1 MSDNKSI
8 NTDEPDRTMNYL
20 QTSKKFDD
28 RAVDFLTGRKV
39 SPPME
44 DRKVCDCC
52 GQRIVKGFFTNLG
65 TVGDDCKEVIL
76 RAQYRPSLQAYV
88 DDQRRIGWS
97 VKPAIARFLAQ
108 QVFA

>member
-1 MSDNKSI
+1 
-8 NTDEPDRTMNYL
+8 MNYL
-20 QTSKKFDD
+20 QTAKKFDD
-28 RAVDFLTGRKV
+28 RTVDFLTGRKV

-65 TVGDDCKEVIL
+65 TVGDDCKEVIH
-76 RAQYRPSLQAYV
+76 RAQHLSSLQAYV

-97 VKPAIARFLAQ
+97 VKPAIARFLSQ
-108 QVFA
+108 KVFA